1 MLVVIGFPNK
11 TEISLLDRGNRQSKH
26 RYLNIVNRKADNQL
40 TRLKSAL
47 RSISLVSK
55 RGILPRSREPTMV
68 GIDKREPVLCL
79 EHTPHPVGQASCPTT
94 WQRVI
99 GQMPKKAWTCA
110 LIFQCVNRRG
120 HRRVIF
126 ARPDVQATTPPL
138 ISELITGIINLL
150 RTNDG
155 LCPPIRDQ
163 ECTVWQCPGTHRAGG
178 NSVPVFSRHSIN
190 YATTSP

>member
-47 RSISLVSK
+47 RNISLVSK

-68 GIDKREPVLCL
+68 GIGKREPVLCL

-94 WQRVI
+94 WQRGI

-110 LIFQCVNRRG
+110 LIFQCVNCRG

-126 ARPDVQATTPPL
+126 ARLDAQAIIPPL
-138 ISELITGIINLL
+138 ISKLITGIINLL
-150 RTNDG
+150 GTNDG

-163 ECTVWQCPGTHRAGG
+163 ECTVWLCPGTHRTGG
-178 NSVPVFSRHSIN
+178 NSAPVFSRHSMSC
-190 YATTSP
+190 ATTSP